1 MFQQVWSSFTHNI
14 NRVIHSTSGA
24 WSISDQYIRNPVVQ
38 GCIHRRSKYME
49 IKIGKHT
56 IGPGHPTYFIA
67 DVAANHDGDL
77 ERAKLLIHLAQQAG
91 ADAAKFQN
99 FRAPK
104 IVSDYGFTHM
114 DGQFSHQASWK
125 KSVFQVYTEASIPF
139 EWTTILKEECDKVGL
154 DYFSAP
160 YDFEAIDMLDP
171 YVQMYKAGS
180 GEIDWIEALERMAS
194 KGKPFFV
201 ATGAST
207 IGEVQRAVHAI
218 LKINPQLV
226 LMQCNTNYTASPQN
240 YDHLHL
246 NVLKTYATMFPEV
259 ILGLSDHTHALAPVL
274 GAVTLG
280 ARVIERHFTDNN
292 ERQGPDHKFAMDPAG
307 WTRMVEET
315 RLLERALGSPDKF
328 VAGNEVDTAI
338 VQRRCLRA
346 ARDIQ
351 AGEVFTREMIDVLRP
366 ATPGAIKPNQIPAV
380 LGTRALQDIPFGKEL
395 RWTDLG
401 A

>member
-1 MFQQVWSSFTHNI
+1 
-14 NRVIHSTSGA
+14 
-24 WSISDQYIRNPVVQ
+24 
-38 GCIHRRSKYME
+38 ME
-49 IKIGKHT
+49 IKIGIHT
-56 IGPGHPTYFIA
+56 IGPNHPTYFIA
-67 DVAANHDGDL
+67 DIAANHDGDL
-77 ERAKLLIHLAQQAG
+77 ERAKLLIRLSREAG

-114 DGQFSHQASWK
+114 DGQVSHQAAWK
-125 KSVFQVYTEASIPF
+125 KPVFQVYKEASIPF
-139 EWTTILKEECDKVGL
+139 EWTPILKEECDKAGI
-154 DYFSAP
+154 DFFSAP

-201 ATGAST
+201 ATGAAD

-226 LMQCNTNYTASPQN
+226 LMQCNTNYTASPNN
-240 YDHLHL
+240 YDYLHL
-246 NVLKTYATMFPEV
+246 NVLKTYATMFPNV
-259 ILGLSDHTHALAPVL
+259 ILGLSDHTHAYAPVL

-280 ARVIERHFTDNN
+280 ARVIERHFTDSN
-292 ERQGPDHKFAMDPAG
+292 EREGPDHKFAMNPQNWAK
-307 WTRMVEET
+307 MVEET
-315 RLLERALGSPDKF
+315 RLLERALGSADKV
-328 VAGNEVDTAI
+328 VAGNEVETAI
-338 VQRRCLRA
+338 IQRRCLRA
-346 ARDIQ
+346 ARNIK
-351 AGEVFTREMIDVLRP
+351 AGEVLTREMIDVLRP
-366 ATPGAIKPNQIPAV
+366 ATTGAIKPNEIPSVIGLRALLDIPA
-380 LGTRALQDIPFGKEL
+380 GKEL